1 MNRSQLEHAIR
12 TACQI
17 IGHTEVIVVGSQS
30 ILGTYDENR
39 LPAAATMSREVDVL
53 PFGDTNEEIALLA
66 DEIEGVAGDLIFE
79 AAGMT
84 VMTSAWLMIQ
94 PPGTG
99 SNFDLIAQ
107 RFGDRISVVRVTNNP
122 GQRELIIDLAQ
133 QVHDLALG

>member
-1 MNRSQLEHAIR
+1 
-12 TACQI
+12 
-17 IGHTEVIVVGSQS
+17 
-30 ILGTYDENR
+30 
-39 LPAAATMSREVDVL
+39 
-53 PFGDTNEEIALLA
+53 
-66 DEIEGVAGDLIFE
+66 
-79 AAGMT
+79 
-84 VMTSAWLMIQ
+84 MIQ